1 MRKTILEKLLPWLP
15 LLFGLCSIS
24 AFEMPEEKRFLGRK
38 VADIEL
44 RDAKGRH
51 YTLYSLLEAGRPVVL
66 SPVYTRCPMACS
78 LISGGLRKAV
88 DALGTLG
95 QDFTIVT
102 FSFDSTDVQKDL
114 EGFEDRWDMDGE
126 TWRTTTATGADIAGL
141 LSSIDY
147 HYEYDSVTTE
157 YLHPNIVIVLTP
169 SGRISRYLYGLEPR
183 AKDLRLAVME
193 AAKEQSGVGFVQ
205 GFYLKCFY
213 FDPATKQYQLEWR
226 FIISTS
232 AGLLILTLMGYFLFK
247 YFFFE
252 DSAPTPEKV

>member
-1 MRKTILEKLLPWLP
+1 MYKNRATKLLLWLP
-15 LLFGLCSIS
+15 LMAGLFGIS
-24 AFEMPEEKRFLGRK
+24 AFNMPDEKRFLGRK

-44 RDAKGRH
+44 KDAKGRH
-51 YTLYSLLEAGRPVVL
+51 YSLYSLLGKGKPVVL

-78 LISGGLRKAV
+78 LISGGLRKSV
-88 DALGTLG
+88 DKLGTLG
-95 QDFTIVT
+95 KDFTIVT
-102 FSFDSTDVQKDL
+102 FSFDSTDVQHDL
-114 EGFEDRWDMDGE
+114 EGFESRWDMDGE
-126 TWRTTTATGADIAGL
+126 LWRTTTSSGAGIGNL
-141 LSSIDY
+141 LNSLDY
-147 HYEYDSVTTE
+147 HYEYDSITTE
-157 YLHPNIVIVLTP
+157 YLHPNIIIVLTP

-213 FDPATKQYQLEWR
+213 FDPATKQYQLDWR

-247 YFFFE
+247 YFFLE
-252 DSAPTPEKV
+252 STLAPEKA

>member
-1 MRKTILEKLLPWLP
+1 MRKIISKKLWFWLP
-15 LLFGLCSIS
+15 LVAGLCCIS
-24 AFEMPEEKRFLGRK
+24 AFNMPEEKRFLGRK

-44 RDAKGRH
+44 RDARGRY
-51 YTLYSLLEAGRPVVL
+51 YTLYSLLNRGKPVVF

-88 DALGTLG
+88 DELGTLG
-95 QDFTIVT
+95 RDFTIVT
-102 FSFDSTDVQKDL
+102 FSFDSTDLQQDL
-114 EGFEDRWDMDGE
+114 QGFEERWNMDGE
-126 TWRTTTATGADIAGL
+126 MWRTTTASGAGIEKVL
-141 LSSIDY
+141 TSLDY

-183 AKDLRLAVME
+183 AKDLRLSIME

-232 AGLLILTLMGYFLFK
+232 AGLLILVLMGYFLFK
-247 YFFFE
+247 YFIIE
-252 DSAPTPEKV
+252 SAPAPEKV